1 VTVPVVLLAAPGAS
15 TDVLANALWD
25 RWPDLVLVLEQP
37 VSRITLLRRRVRR
50 LGVKVVLGQVLFL
63 LLVVPALDR
72 LGRQRVAELREQ
84 QGLDVRPWTGPT
96 IHVSSVNADEA
107 REVLAQ
113 LGPQVVVVGGT
124 RIIAGATLES
134 VAAPFLNVHAG
145 VTPQYRGVHGGYWAL
160 ADGRPDL
167 AGATLHVVDTGI
179 DTGPILA
186 QPLISAGP
194 SDSFVT
200 YPSLQLAAALP
211 HLLTAVTS
219 LLEGRELR
227 AVEPRDPGGPSV
239 LRSHPTAWG
248 YLGRR
253 WRRGVR

>member
-15 TDVLANALWD
+15 TDVLANALRV
-25 RWPDLVLVLEQP
+25 RWPELVLVLEQP
-37 VSRITLLRRRVRR
+37 VSRMTLLRRRVRR
-50 LGVKVVLGQVLFL
+50 LGARVVLGQVLFL

-96 IHVSSVNADEA
+96 IRVSSVNADEA
-107 REVLAQ
+107 REVLAE
-113 LGPQVVVVGGT
+113 LDPQVVVVGGT
-124 RIIAGATLES
+124 RIIEAATLES

-200 YPSLQLAAALP
+200 YPLLQLAAALP
-211 HLLTAVTS
+211 DLLWAVTS

-227 AVEPRDPGGPSV
+227 PVEPRDPDAPSV